1 MPLAFPLPHAIAPP
15 GKNRKTARGITP
27 MQMTLDLLRNR
38 TFNKV
43 HNVHWRVETGFLV
56 QGDGLRLCSSH
67 VREASP
73 NGDMQSLG
81 VI

>member
-1 MPLAFPLPHAIAPP
+1 
-15 GKNRKTARGITP
+15 
-27 MQMTLDLLRNR
+27 MQITLDLLRNR
-38 TFNKV
+38 TFNKI
-43 HNVHWRVETGFLV
+43 HNVYWRVEKGFLV

>member
-1 MPLAFPLPHAIAPP
+1 
-15 GKNRKTARGITP
+15 
-27 MQMTLDLLRNR
+27 MQITLDLLRNR

-43 HNVHWRVETGFLV
+43 HNVYWRVEKGFLV
-56 QGDGLRLCSSH
+56 QEDGLRLCSSH

-73 NGDMQSLG
+73 NGDVQLLG

>member
-1 MPLAFPLPHAIAPP
+1 MPLAFPSPHAIAPP
-15 GKNRKTARGITP
+15 GKNGTTKLGAIP
-27 MQMTLDLLRNR
+27 MQITLDLLRNR
-38 TFNKV
+38 TFNKI
-43 HNVHWRVETGFLV
+43 HNVYWRVEKGFLV

-73 NGDMQSLG
+73 NGDVQLLG